1 MHVYMLS
8 QLVADRKDELAAS
21 AERHRARQALSRR
34 ALHAAAADESLAVR
48 EWRALLRVLQLAR

>member
-8 QLVADRKDELAAS
+8 QLVADRRDELAAN
-21 AERHRARQALSRR
+21 AERHRARQRSSRR
-34 ALHAAAADESLAVR
+34 AMPSADESMTRR

>member
-8 QLVADRKDELAAS
+8 QLVADRKAELADDAK
-21 AERHRARQALSRR
+21 RQRARR
-34 ALHAAAADESLAVR
+34 ALRRVDEPMTLR

>member
-8 QLVADRKDELAAS
+8 QLVADRKDELTAS
-21 AERHRARQALSRR
+21 AERHRARQPLERR
-34 ALHAAAADESLAVR
+34 ALRAAAADESLAVR